1 MLSLPHLA
9 TYEYGA
15 PVRYRKNV
23 KFLAVNGYDGE
34 PEAAS
39 KFLEKDK
46 VYLASRIS
54 ISSSYSTVELESF
67 PGKWFNTVM
76 FDNVDIP

>member
-1 MLSLPHLA
+1 MLTLPESE

-23 KFLAVNGYDGE
+23 KFLAANGYDGE

-39 KFLEKDK
+39 KFLEKDG
-46 VYLASRIS
+46 VYRASRIS
-54 ISSSYSTVELESF
+54 ISSSYSTVELENF

-76 FDNVDIP
+76 FDDVT